1 MPDQSVLLLDCG
13 IIVDTD
19 RICIVSC
26 TYQKLT
32 DCSVLLFLFCCCI
45 FQKLLDLTLFLVLT
59 RDLPDFALF
68 LVLTTDLSDFALFLV
83 LTRDCQTLPCFFYL
97 PQTARVCLVS
107 HTYQRLAWTWT
118 AHWRSLSAGRFC
130 PPSRTGTSGPAS
142 RPAIKHQGN
151 EVSVSQLL
159 PLLQV
164 FSCPIPAF
172 QAFSWPSFELF
183 SGPPSISSVLL
194 ANPSLGEL
202 STVNL
207 IYSSSTVRHNK
218 HIQLSNSLAQL
229 ILTAVRQ

>member
-26 TYQKLT
+26 TYQKPT

-68 LVLTTDLSDFALFLV
+68 LVLTTDLSDFAFFLL
-83 LTRDCQTLPCFFYL
+83 LTTDLSDFAFFLLLTTDCQTLPCFFYL

-118 AHWRSLSAGRFC
+118 AH
-130 PPSRTGTSGPAS
+130 
-142 RPAIKHQGN
+142 
-151 EVSVSQLL
+151 
-159 PLLQV
+159 
-164 FSCPIPAF
+164 
-172 QAFSWPSFELF
+172 
-183 SGPPSISSVLL
+183 
-194 ANPSLGEL
+194 
-202 STVNL
+202 
-207 IYSSSTVRHNK
+207 
-218 HIQLSNSLAQL
+218 
-229 ILTAVRQ
+229 